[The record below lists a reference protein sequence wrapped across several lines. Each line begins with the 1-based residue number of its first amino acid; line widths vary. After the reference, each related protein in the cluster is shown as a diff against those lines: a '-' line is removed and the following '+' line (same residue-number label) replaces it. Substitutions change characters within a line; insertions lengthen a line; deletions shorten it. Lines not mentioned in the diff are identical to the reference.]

1 MSIRSHMFVAHHSSA
16 LYMETIMK
24 KRWAF
29 FALLTALLAGIGYYI
44 TPPLQAQK
52 SELPFIT
59 ASQGTIEKQAV
70 AVGKIVP
77 AHSISIKSQIDGIV
91 GEIYHQVGE
100 VVTAGTPLIKVRP
113 NPTPTA
119 LTFANTELMRSEAEL
134 ESAQQKLNNLNQLV
148 SQNIIP
154 SNYGEY
160 IQAKSEVKSSLAEVQ
175 QKKQNFD
182 LIRSGESSIG
192 NSKLTSTI
200 TAPINGTI
208 LNLKVEIGEPII
220 STESSQEATA
230 MMSIADMQ
238 NMIFKGSVSEH
249 DAAQLKVGMVVN
261 VTLAPYPEVV
271 VQGTLTKVAV
281 QSESLNASSSGEQSF
296 DNGFQVEV
304 GNIQFP
310 QEMTI
315 RSGFS
320 ATAQI
325 TLQHAQN
332 VITIPERALNFDGEN
347 PEVWIPDESE
357 IGYSSRKVMLGLS
370 DGIRVE
376 VLSGLDI
383 GESIVDVSMMMGDPN
398 A

>member
-1 MSIRSHMFVAHHSSA
+1 
-16 LYMETIMK
+16 MK

-29 FALLTALLAGIGYYI
+29 IALFTVSLAGVGYYF
-44 TPPLQAQK
+44 TAP
-52 SELPFIT
+52 STTSSDVLPTISAT
-59 ASQGTIEKQAV
+59 LGTIKKQAV

-91 GEIYHQVGE
+91 GEVYHQVGDE
-100 VVTAGTPLIKVRP
+100 VTVGTPLIKVLP

-119 LTFANTELMRSEAEL
+119 LTQANTELMRSEAEL
-134 ESAQQKLNNLNQLV
+134 ESAQQKLENLNQLV
-148 SQNIIP
+148 AQNIIP
-154 SNYGEY
+154 KNYGEY
-160 IQAKSEVKSSLAEVQ
+160 IQAKSNVKSSLADVQ

-182 LIRSGESSIG
+182 LIRSGESSVG

-220 STESSQEATA
+220 STESSQEATE

-238 NMIFKGSVSEH
+238 DMIFKGSVSEH
-249 DAAQLKVGMVVN
+249 DAAQLKVGTSVS
-261 VTLAPYPEVV
+261 VTLAPYPEIVM
-271 VQGTLTKVAV
+271 QGVLSKVAV
-281 QSESLNASSSGEQSF
+281 QSETLNGTVSNGSQSF

-310 QEMTI
+310 PEITI

-325 TLQHAQN
+325 TLKHATD
-332 VITIPERALNFDGEN
+332 VVTIPERALNFDGEQ

-357 IGYSSRKVMLGLS
+357 IGYAPRKVTLGLS
-370 DGIRVE
+370 DGISVE
-376 VLSGLDI
+376 VLSGLGS
-383 GESIVDVSMMMGDPN
+383 GESIIDISMMMGDPN

>member
-1 MSIRSHMFVAHHSSA
+1 
-16 LYMETIMK
+16 MEYTMK

-29 FALLTALLAGIGYYI
+29 IALFTVSLAGVGYYF
-44 TPPLQAQK
+44 TAP
-52 SELPFIT
+52 STTSSDVLPTISAT
-59 ASQGTIEKQAV
+59 LGTIKKQAV

-91 GEIYHQVGE
+91 GEVYHQVGDE
-100 VVTAGTPLIKVRP
+100 VTVGTPLIKVLP

-119 LTFANTELMRSEAEL
+119 LTQANTELMRSEAEL
-134 ESAQQKLNNLNQLV
+134 ESAQQKLENLNQLV
-148 SQNIIP
+148 AQNIIP
-154 SNYGEY
+154 KNYGEY
-160 IQAKSEVKSSLAEVQ
+160 IQAKSNVKSSLADVQ

-182 LIRSGESSIG
+182 LIRSGESSVG

-220 STESSQEATA
+220 STESSQEATE

-238 NMIFKGSVSEH
+238 DMIFKGSVSEH
-249 DAAQLKVGMVVN
+249 DAAQLKVGTSVS
-261 VTLAPYPEVV
+261 VTLAPYPEIVM
-271 VQGTLTKVAV
+271 QGVLSKVAV
-281 QSESLNASSSGEQSF
+281 QSETLNGTVSNGSQSF

-310 QEMTI
+310 PEITI

-325 TLQHAQN
+325 TLKHATD
-332 VITIPERALNFDGEN
+332 VVTIPERALNFDGEQ

-357 IGYSSRKVMLGLS
+357 IGYAPRKVTLGLS
-370 DGIRVE
+370 DGISVE
-376 VLSGLDI
+376 VLSGLGS
-383 GESIVDVSMMMGDPN
+383 GESIIDISMMMGDPN

>member
-1 MSIRSHMFVAHHSSA
+1 
-16 LYMETIMK
+16 MK

-29 FALLTALLAGIGYYI
+29 IALFTVSLAGVGYYF
-44 TPPLQAQK
+44 TAP
-52 SELPFIT
+52 STTSSDVLPTISAT
-59 ASQGTIEKQAV
+59 LGTIKKQAV

-91 GEIYHQVGE
+91 GEVYHQVGDE
-100 VVTAGTPLIKVRP
+100 VTVGTPLIKVRP

-119 LTFANTELMRSEAEL
+119 LTQANTELMRSEAEL
-134 ESAQQKLNNLNQLV
+134 ESAQQKLENLNHLV
-148 SQNIIP
+148 AQNIIP
-154 SNYGEY
+154 KNYGEY
-160 IQAKSEVKSSLAEVQ
+160 IQAKSNVKSSLADVQ

-182 LIRSGESSIG
+182 LIRSGESSVG

-220 STESSQEATA
+220 STESSQEATE

-238 NMIFKGSVSEH
+238 DMIFKGSVSEH
-249 DAAQLKVGMVVN
+249 DAAQLKVGTSVS
-261 VTLAPYPEVV
+261 VTLAPYPEIVM
-271 VQGTLTKVAV
+271 QGVLSKVAV
-281 QSESLNASSSGEQSF
+281 QSETLNGTVSNGSQSF

-310 QEMTI
+310 PEITI

-325 TLQHAQN
+325 TLKHATD
-332 VITIPERALNFDGEN
+332 VVTIPERALNFDGEQ

-357 IGYSSRKVMLGLS
+357 IGYAPRKVTLGLS
-370 DGIRVE
+370 DGITVE
-376 VLSGLDI
+376 VLSGLGS
-383 GESIVDVSMMMGDPN
+383 GESIIDISMMMGDPN

>member
-1 MSIRSHMFVAHHSSA
+1 
-16 LYMETIMK
+16 MK

-29 FALLTALLAGIGYYI
+29 IALFTVSLAGVGYYF
-44 TPPLQAQK
+44 TAP
-52 SELPFIT
+52 STTSSDVLPTISAT
-59 ASQGTIEKQAV
+59 LGTIKKQAV

-91 GEIYHQVGE
+91 GEVYHQVGDE
-100 VVTAGTPLIKVRP
+100 VTVGTPLIKVRP

-119 LTFANTELMRSEAEL
+119 LTQANTELMRSEAEL
-134 ESAQQKLNNLNQLV
+134 ESAQQKLENLNQLV
-148 SQNIIP
+148 AQNIIP
-154 SNYGEY
+154 KNYGEY
-160 IQAKSEVKSSLAEVQ
+160 IQAKSNVKSSLADVQ

-182 LIRSGESSIG
+182 LIRSGESSVG

-220 STESSQEATA
+220 STESSQEATE

-238 NMIFKGSVSEH
+238 DMIFKGSVSEH
-249 DAAQLKVGMVVN
+249 DAAQLKVGTSVS
-261 VTLAPYPEVV
+261 VTLAPYPEIVM
-271 VQGTLTKVAV
+271 QGVLSKVAV
-281 QSESLNASSSGEQSF
+281 QSETLNGTVSNGSQSF

-310 QEMTI
+310 PDIII

-325 TLQHAQN
+325 TLKHATD
-332 VITIPERALNFDGEN
+332 VVTIPERALNFDGEQ

-357 IGYSSRKVMLGLS
+357 IGYAPRKVTLGLS
-370 DGIRVE
+370 DGISVE
-376 VLSGLDI
+376 VLSGLGS
-383 GESIVDVSMMMGDPN
+383 GESIIDISMMMGDPN

>member
-1 MSIRSHMFVAHHSSA
+1 
-16 LYMETIMK
+16 MEYTMK

-29 FALLTALLAGIGYYI
+29 IALFTVSLAGVGYYF
-44 TPPLQAQK
+44 TAP
-52 SELPFIT
+52 STTSSDVLPTISAT
-59 ASQGTIEKQAV
+59 LGTIKKQAV

-91 GEIYHQVGE
+91 GEVYHQVGDE
-100 VVTAGTPLIKVRP
+100 VTVGTPLIKVRP

-119 LTFANTELMRSEAEL
+119 LTQANTELMRSEAEL
-134 ESAQQKLNNLNQLV
+134 ESSQQKLENLNQLV
-148 SQNIIP
+148 AQNIIP
-154 SNYGEY
+154 KNYGEY
-160 IQAKSEVKSSLAEVQ
+160 IQAKSNVKSSLADVQ

-182 LIRSGESSIG
+182 LIRSGESSVG

-220 STESSQEATA
+220 STESSQEATE

-238 NMIFKGSVSEH
+238 DMIFKGSVSEH
-249 DAAQLKVGMVVN
+249 DAAQLKVGTSVS
-261 VTLAPYPEVV
+261 VTLAPYPEIVM
-271 VQGTLTKVAV
+271 QGILSKVAV
-281 QSESLNASSSGEQSF
+281 QSETLNGTVSNGSQSF

-310 QEMTI
+310 PEITI

-325 TLQHAQN
+325 TLKHATE
-332 VITIPERALNFDGEN
+332 VVTIPERALNFDGEQ

-357 IGYSSRKVMLGLS
+357 IGYAPRKVTLGLS
-370 DGIRVE
+370 DGISVE
-376 VLSGLDI
+376 VLSGLGS
-383 GESIVDVSMMMGDPN
+383 GESIIDISMMMGDPN

>member
-1 MSIRSHMFVAHHSSA
+1 
-16 LYMETIMK
+16 MEYTMK

-29 FALLTALLAGIGYYI
+29 IALFTVSLAGVGYYF
-44 TPPLQAQK
+44 TAP
-52 SELPFIT
+52 STTSSDVLPTISAT
-59 ASQGTIEKQAV
+59 LGTIKKQAV

-91 GEIYHQVGE
+91 GEVYHQVGDE
-100 VVTAGTPLIKVRP
+100 VTVGTPLIKVRP

-119 LTFANTELMRSEAEL
+119 LTQANTELMRSEAEL
-134 ESAQQKLNNLNQLV
+134 ESAQQKLENLNQLV
-148 SQNIIP
+148 AQNIIP
-154 SNYGEY
+154 KNYGEY
-160 IQAKSEVKSSLAEVQ
+160 IQAKSNVKSSLADVQ

-182 LIRSGESSIG
+182 LIRSGESSVG

-220 STESSQEATA
+220 STESSQEATE

-238 NMIFKGSVSEH
+238 DMIFKGSVSEH
-249 DAAQLKVGMVVN
+249 DAAQLKVGTSVS
-261 VTLAPYPEVV
+261 VTLAPYPEIVM
-271 VQGTLTKVAV
+271 QGVLSKVAV
-281 QSESLNASSSGEQSF
+281 QSETLNGTVSNGSQSF

-310 QEMTI
+310 PEITI

-325 TLQHAQN
+325 TLKHATD
-332 VITIPERALNFDGEN
+332 VVTIPERALNFDGEQ

-357 IGYSSRKVMLGLS
+357 IGYAPRKVTLGLS
-370 DGIRVE
+370 DGISVE
-376 VLSGLDI
+376 VLSGLGS
-383 GESIVDVSMMMGDPN
+383 GESIIDISMMMGDPN

>member
-1 MSIRSHMFVAHHSSA
+1 
-16 LYMETIMK
+16 MK

-29 FALLTALLAGIGYYI
+29 IALFTVSLAGVGYYF
-44 TPPLQAQK
+44 TAP
-52 SELPFIT
+52 STTSSDVLPTISAT
-59 ASQGTIEKQAV
+59 LGTIKKQAV

-91 GEIYHQVGE
+91 GEVYHQVGDE
-100 VVTAGTPLIKVRP
+100 VTVGTPLIKVLP

-119 LTFANTELMRSEAEL
+119 LTQANTELMRSEAEL
-134 ESAQQKLNNLNQLV
+134 ESAQQKLENLNQLV
-148 SQNIIP
+148 AQNIIP
-154 SNYGEY
+154 KNYGEY
-160 IQAKSEVKSSLAEVQ
+160 IQAKSNVKSSLADVQ

-182 LIRSGESSIG
+182 LIRSGESSVG

-220 STESSQEATA
+220 STESSQEATE

-238 NMIFKGSVSEH
+238 DMIFKGSVSEH
-249 DAAQLKVGMVVN
+249 DAAQLKVGTSVS
-261 VTLAPYPEVV
+261 VTLAPYPEIVM
-271 VQGTLTKVAV
+271 QGVLSKVAV
-281 QSESLNASSSGEQSF
+281 QSETLNGTVSNGSQSF

-310 QEMTI
+310 PEITI

-325 TLQHAQN
+325 TLKHATD
-332 VITIPERALNFDGEN
+332 VVTIPERALNFDGDQ

-357 IGYSSRKVMLGLS
+357 IGYAPRKVTLGLS
-370 DGIRVE
+370 DGISVE
-376 VLSGLDI
+376 VLSGLGS
-383 GESIVDVSMMMGDPN
+383 GESIIDISMMMGDPN

>member
-1 MSIRSHMFVAHHSSA
+1 
-16 LYMETIMK
+16 MEYTMK

-29 FALLTALLAGIGYYI
+29 IALFTVSLAGVGYYF
-44 TPPLQAQK
+44 TAP
-52 SELPFIT
+52 STTSSDVLPTISAT
-59 ASQGTIEKQAV
+59 LGTIKKQAV

-91 GEIYHQVGE
+91 GEVYHQVGDE
-100 VVTAGTPLIKVRP
+100 VTVGTPLIKVRP

-119 LTFANTELMRSEAEL
+119 LTQANTELMRSEAEL
-134 ESAQQKLNNLNQLV
+134 ESAQQKLENLNQLV
-148 SQNIIP
+148 AQNIIP
-154 SNYGEY
+154 KNYGEY
-160 IQAKSEVKSSLAEVQ
+160 IQAKSNVKSSLADVQ

-182 LIRSGESSIG
+182 LIRSGESSVG

-220 STESSQEATA
+220 STESSQEATE

-238 NMIFKGSVSEH
+238 DMIFKGSVSEH
-249 DAAQLKVGMVVN
+249 DAAQLKVGTSVS
-261 VTLAPYPEVV
+261 VTLAPYPEIVM
-271 VQGTLTKVAV
+271 QGVLSKVAV
-281 QSESLNASSSGEQSF
+281 QSETLNGTVSNGSQSF

-310 QEMTI
+310 PEITI

-325 TLQHAQN
+325 TLKHATD
-332 VITIPERALNFDGEN
+332 VVTIPERALNFDGEQ
-347 PEVWIPDESE
+347 PEVWIPDESA
-357 IGYSSRKVMLGLS
+357 IGYAPRKVTLGLS
-370 DGIRVE
+370 DGISVE
-376 VLSGLDI
+376 VLSGLGS
-383 GESIVDVSMMMGDPN
+383 GESIIDISMMMGDPN

>member
-1 MSIRSHMFVAHHSSA
+1 
-16 LYMETIMK
+16 MK

-29 FALLTALLAGIGYYI
+29 IALFTVSLAGVGYYF
-44 TPPLQAQK
+44 TAP
-52 SELPFIT
+52 STTSSDVLPTISAT
-59 ASQGTIEKQAV
+59 LGTIKKQAV

-91 GEIYHQVGE
+91 GEVYHQVGDE
-100 VVTAGTPLIKVRP
+100 VTVGTPLIKVRP

-119 LTFANTELMRSEAEL
+119 LTQANTELMRSEAEL
-134 ESAQQKLNNLNQLV
+134 ESAQQKLENLNQLV
-148 SQNIIP
+148 AQNIIP
-154 SNYGEY
+154 KNYGEY
-160 IQAKSEVKSSLAEVQ
+160 IQAKSNVKSSLADVQ

-182 LIRSGESSIG
+182 LIRSGESSVG

-220 STESSQEATA
+220 STESSQEATE

-238 NMIFKGSVSEH
+238 DMIFKGSVSEH
-249 DAAQLKVGMVVN
+249 DAAQLKVGTSVS
-261 VTLAPYPEVV
+261 VTLAPYPEIVM
-271 VQGTLTKVAV
+271 QGVLSKVAV
-281 QSESLNASSSGEQSF
+281 QSETLNGTVSNGSQSF

-310 QEMTI
+310 PEITI

-325 TLQHAQN
+325 TLKHATD
-332 VITIPERALNFDGEN
+332 VVTIPERALNFDGEQ

-357 IGYSSRKVMLGLS
+357 IGYAPRKVTLGLS
-370 DGIRVE
+370 DGISVE
-376 VLSGLDI
+376 VLSGLGS
-383 GESIVDVSMMMGDPN
+383 GESIIDISMMMGDPN

>member
-1 MSIRSHMFVAHHSSA
+1 
-16 LYMETIMK
+16 MK

-29 FALLTALLAGIGYYI
+29 IALFTVSLAGVGYYF
-44 TPPLQAQK
+44 TAP
-52 SELPFIT
+52 STTSSDVLPTISAT
-59 ASQGTIEKQAV
+59 LGTIKKQAV

-91 GEIYHQVGE
+91 GEVYHQVGDE
-100 VVTAGTPLIKVRP
+100 VTVGTPLIKVRP

-119 LTFANTELMRSEAEL
+119 LTQANTELMRSEAEL
-134 ESAQQKLNNLNQLV
+134 ESSQQKLENLNQLV
-148 SQNIIP
+148 AQNIIP
-154 SNYGEY
+154 KNYGEY
-160 IQAKSEVKSSLAEVQ
+160 IQAKSNVKSSLADVQ

-182 LIRSGESSIG
+182 LIRSGESSVG

-220 STESSQEATA
+220 STESSQEATE

-238 NMIFKGSVSEH
+238 DMIFKGSVSEH
-249 DAAQLKVGMVVN
+249 DAAQLKVGTSVS
-261 VTLAPYPEVV
+261 VTLAPYPEIVM
-271 VQGTLTKVAV
+271 QGILSKVAV
-281 QSESLNASSSGEQSF
+281 QSETLNGTVSNGSQSF

-310 QEMTI
+310 PEITI

-325 TLQHAQN
+325 TLKHATE
-332 VITIPERALNFDGEN
+332 VVTIPERALNFDGEQ

-357 IGYSSRKVMLGLS
+357 IGYAPRKVTLGLS
-370 DGIRVE
+370 DGISVE
-376 VLSGLDI
+376 VLSGLGS
-383 GESIVDVSMMMGDPN
+383 GESIIDISMMMGDPN